1 MEKVMADVF
10 ENVTQANKKAVDAVI
25 SFNKIAL
32 RAQSQLARQQLAAFE
47 NCLEAGTK
55 QLKLASESRDP
66 KELMAAQSEVAV
78 ALGEKLVA
86 VAQESLE
93 IQAKTRD
100 ELAAWME
107 DGFKAVKMPDLAK
120 ATSELAKVTKAAA
133 KSAATKAA

>member
-1 MEKVMADVF
+1 MDKVMADVI
-10 ENVTQANKKAVDAVI
+10 ENVNQANKKAVDAVM

-32 RAQSQLARQQLAAFE
+32 RAQSQLARQQLAALE
-47 NCLEAGTK
+47 NCLEAGTR
-55 QLKLASESRDP
+55 QMKLASESRDP

-100 ELAAWME
+100 ELAAWVE
-107 DGFKAVKMPDLAK
+107 EGFKAAKMPELAK
-120 ATSELAKVTKAAA
+120 AAKAVS
-133 KSAATKAA
+133 KSTATKTA

>member
-1 MEKVMADVF
+1 MDKVMSDVI
-10 ENVTQANKKAVDAVI
+10 ENMSQANKKAVDAVI
-25 SFNKIAL
+25 NFNKIAL
-32 RAQSQLARQQLAAFE
+32 RAHSQLARQQLAAFE
-47 NCLEAGTK
+47 NCLDAGTK

-107 DGFKAVKMPDLAK
+107 DGFKAVKMPELAK
-120 ATSELAKVTKAAA
+120 AVKATTKSTTSTKAA
-133 KSAATKAA
+133 